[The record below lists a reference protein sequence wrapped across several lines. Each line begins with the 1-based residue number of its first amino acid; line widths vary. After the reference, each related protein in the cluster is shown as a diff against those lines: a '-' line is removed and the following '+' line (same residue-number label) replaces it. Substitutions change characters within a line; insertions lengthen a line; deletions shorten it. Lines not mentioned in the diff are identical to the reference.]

1 MSCGPGWSRGDHGPG
16 LVRGIPSCPTCI
28 LRGVAQ
34 PGFQQVPPT
43 ALASPPASLFHSSIP
58 RHRAHSHMHV
68 HAKRG
73 PPSVCPTTSQPRQ
86 LVMGEASRGTREKES
101 QGLIARPWRMPLTT
115 GHLTCGPPTWTLWG
129 PHVWRGQESGG
140 DALEQKLP
148 KAVGVQGLILLT
160 SRLQPQALQG
170 PAQPLPGEGKA
181 LEWRRT
187 VTSRDDSRGLA
198 SQSGEHP
205 AQQPPG
211 RTPHP
216 VLKARVAGA
225 ASRCNAV
232 VSGCGPPACRA

>member
-1 MSCGPGWSRGDHGPG
+1 MSCGQGWSRGDHGPG

-34 PGFQQVPPT
+34 SGFQQLPPT
-43 ALASPPASLFHSSIP
+43 ALASSPASLFHSSIP

-68 HAKRG
+68 HAKHV

-101 QGLIARPWRMPLTT
+101 QGLITRPWRMPLTT
-115 GHLTCGPPTWTLWG
+115 GHLTCGPPTWTFWG
-129 PHVWRGQESGG
+129 PRVWRGQESGG

-148 KAVGVQGLILLT
+148 EAVGVQGLILLM
-160 SRLQPQALQG
+160 SRLQPQALQS

-187 VTSRDDSRGLA
+187 ATSRDDWGSRSSQVSAQPSSPQAGLLIL
-198 SQSGEHP
+198 SWRPE
-205 AQQPPG
+205 
-211 RTPHP
+211 
-216 VLKARVAGA
+216 
-225 ASRCNAV
+225 
-232 VSGCGPPACRA
+232 